1 MTTHPKPRRPW
12 RTRPG
17 HTPRSLATSAGAVVV
32 AGTLLVAGALLA
44 GCSGDADGASAR
56 GATTARA
63 DRGTS
68 TSTTSTP
75 ADPAD
80 PGPYQVGHHQ
90 QVFTDTE
97 GHQLATSVWYPVD
110 PATTGTPGRYDV
122 LGFPVDSFGPMLD
135 SAPAATGRF
144 PVVLFSHGQG
154 GLRVQSTFLTE
165 ALAGHGFVVV
175 SADHLGDSLL
185 GSLSGAPPITYEE
198 MRARRV
204 QEARFLIDRV
214 LGTDD
219 TGTAPWSGHV
229 DHDRIGATGH
239 SLGGYTAL
247 GLAVGTGA
255 TSGTLPGDPRVRAV
269 AALAPG
275 PEFGADPQGLAA
287 MEQPLLIIGGTED
300 LAIKPAGDNIWER
313 SGSPARFRV
322 DLEGAGH
329 DSFTILCDAD
339 QYLSDPSIP
348 DNIRT
353 VLQMAGQDNCGANAP
368 SMPDAQAQRLVTGY
382 LVAFFARYLSDDDRF
397 ASSLAAA
404 DGATWY
410 DDDHPPP
417 TTTTEPPQLAPPIE
431 LSVPEPID

>member
-1 MTTHPKPRRPW
+1 MTTRP
-12 RTRPG
+12 T
-17 HTPRSLATSAGAVVV
+17 TTSATTMVAVAAAV
-32 AGTLLVAGALLA
+32 GALLT
-44 GCSGDADGASAR
+44 GCSGGAGGASAR
-56 GATTARA
+56 GATTAPA
-63 DRGTS
+63 DRDSSTTP
-68 TSTTSTP
+68 TSTTSAP
-75 ADPAD
+75 ADPAA

-90 QVFTDTE
+90 QVFTDS
-97 GHQLATSVWYPVD
+97 GGRQLATSVWYPVD
-110 PATTGTPGRYDV
+110 PAATGTPGRYDV

-165 ALAGHGFVVV
+165 ALAGHGFIVV

-204 QEARFLIDRV
+204 QEARFLLDSV

-219 TGTAPWSGHV
+219 AGTAPWSGHV
-229 DHDRIGATGH
+229 DHDRIGTTGH
-239 SLGGYTAL
+239 SLGGYSAL

-255 TSGTLPGDPRVRAV
+255 TSGSLPGDPRVQAV

-275 PEFGADPQGLAA
+275 PEDGVDPQGLAA
-287 MEQPLLIIGGTED
+287 MEQPLLVIGGTED

-329 DSFTILCDAD
+329 DSFTILCDAGR
-339 QYLSDPSIP
+339 YLSDPSIP
-348 DNIRT
+348 ENIRT
-353 VLQMAGQDNCGANAP
+353 VLRMAGQDNCGANAP
-368 SMPDAQAQRLVTGY
+368 SMPDSQAQRLVTGY
-382 LVAFFARYLSDDDRF
+382 LVAFFTRYLDDDDRF
-397 ASSLAAA
+397 AASLAAA

-431 LSVPEPID
+431 FTVPEPID